1 MDPGMH
7 GSLLF
12 LCIFVAALQSSAP
25 PRSGHLSQPQQTS
38 GGRQPHSIALG
49 MDENQIYCQ
58 SKEFSWLN
66 FSTLTFSFF
75 PIKDLNNSI
84 EDEDVYDEIFDQC
97 CTPDGLAVK
106 CHLSFTTSLI
116 TFLKK
121 IFTRWSF
128 QNFQFFWIMK
138 HFGRDDVS
146 KIYLDKLLANRRWRI
161 VKLNCLFDWW

>member
-1 MDPGMH
+1 MTQGQDYLALNGPWH
-7 GSLLF
+7 AWVPTFSLYF
-12 LCIFVAALQSSAP
+12 CGCSPVRATQVRAS
-25 PRSGHLSQPQQTS
+25 QQTS
-38 GGRQPHSIALG
+38 GGRQPDSIALG

-106 CHLSFTTSLI
+106 CHPASRLHWSHSTRR
-116 TFLKK
+116 FLHGEASK
-121 IFTRWSF
+121 IFNSSESWSF
-128 QNFQFFWIMK
+128 L
-138 HFGRDDVS
+138 DVTM
-146 KIYLDKLLANRRWRI
+146 
-161 VKLNCLFDWW
+161 